1 MRPFVR
7 RVIRAVLLPRIAFL
21 SAMLGLGVSCGGE
34 APPASPGDSAT
45 GAGSETVTLTPAQAA
60 NAGIAFATAE
70 SRAEAGVLEA
80 TAQIEPAADR
90 VAKIGSRVPGRVV
103 DVRVSVG
110 DRVSTGQTVVVL
122 DSPEVGQAKADYLSA
137 LATATLARETANR
150 ERQLFERRVSA
161 EREWREAEAEATRA
175 EAAVQAAENRLHAL
189 GLEDA
194 ELAALRTERH
204 YTATMLLKTPLSGVV
219 AERNAASGQMV
230 EPMHALLTVM
240 DLRQVWTVVDV
251 YEQNIRQVQVGQDV
265 QVATAA
271 YPGETFAGKVASI
284 GAVIEPASRSVKMR
298 VVLPNPGERLKPGMF
313 ATVYVKGA
321 LATTTPRLFVP
332 SAAVQRDGQ
341 RMIAFVPVRERVFGV
356 RVLRIGEQAG
366 EWVEVLEG
374 LRAGDSVVTTGAFL
388 LKSELRKGELGE
400 GEEGEKERKP

>member
-1 MRPFVR
+1 M
-7 RVIRAVLLPRIAFL
+7 
-21 SAMLGLGVSCGGE
+21 GLAGACGSE
-34 APPASPGDSAT
+34 TPPPAAGDSAT
-45 GAGSETVTLTPAQAA
+45 AAASETVTLTSSQVA
-60 NAGIAFATAE
+60 NAGIAYAVIE
-70 SRAEAGVLEA
+70 SRPRAGVLEA

-103 DVRVSVG
+103 NVRVSVG
-110 DRVSTGQTVVVL
+110 DRVSAGQTVVVL

-137 LATATLARETANR
+137 LASSTLARETASR

-175 EAAVQAAENRLHAL
+175 DAAVQAAENRLHAL

-194 ELAALRTERH
+194 ELSALRTERH

-219 AERNAASGQMV
+219 AERNAASGEMV
-230 EPMHALLTVM
+230 EPMNVLLTVM
-240 DLRQVWTVVDV
+240 DLRTVWTVVDV
-251 YEQNIRQVQVGQDV
+251 YEQNIRQLQVGQDV
-265 QVATAA
+265 TVATAA

-313 ATVYVKGA
+313 ATVYVNGA
-321 LATTTPRLFVP
+321 LTTTSPTLFVP

-341 RMIAFVPVRERVFGV
+341 RMVAFVPLREGVFGV
-356 RVLRIGEQAG
+356 RTLRLGEQDG
-366 EWVEVLEG
+366 DWIEVLEG
-374 LRAGDSVVTTGAFL
+374 LAAGDRVVTSGAFL